1 MFPTINPNGT
11 NPDELIT
18 AIEDASYAISL
29 ACEAL
34 EKTAPHERDYPDK
47 NPRRAYYVDGTG
59 KRTGKSRIFI
69 EPKLVE
75 ARHAIQADLTHLRN
89 ILLRLQTVWISIDDQ
104 MVLRDR
110 DGQEL

>member
-1 MFPTINPNGT
+1 MFPTINLNGT
-11 NPDELIT
+11 NPEELIT

-47 NPRRAYYVDGTG
+47 NPRLAYSVDGTG
-59 KRTGKSRIFI
+59 KRTGKIRIFV

-75 ARHAIQADLTHLRN
+75 ARYAIQADLTALRN
-89 ILLRLQTVWISIDDQ
+89 ILLRLQTVWINIDDQ
-104 MVLRDR
+104 VAFRDR
-110 DGQEL
+110 DGQES